1 MSVVGKGDGGKPKTG
16 PRGDLKIRV
25 KTARKRSLASTL
37 WLERQLNDPYVAQ
50 AKKDGYRS
58 RAAYKLIEIDERY
71 HVLKPGLRIVDLG
84 AAPGGWAQVAAK
96 KVGVEKGR
104 GKIVGIDL
112 LPIDPLAGVAFAVLD
127 FLDPVAPDR
136 IKAMLGGAADL
147 VLSDMAANTTGHKKT
162 DQLRIIGLVELA
174 ADFACEVLAEGGAFL
189 AKVFQGGTE
198 AQLLAQLKTS
208 FTSVHH
214 VKPDASRAGSSE
226 LYVLAKGFRG
236 RPAGRPAEPAAD
248 EAAEAFPIGS
258 RG

>member
-1 MSVVGKGDGGKPKTG
+1 MSGSGTGGGKKAA

-25 KTARKRSLASTL
+25 KTARQRSLASTL

-50 AKKDGYRS
+50 AKRDGYRS

-71 HVLKPGLRIVDLG
+71 KILKPGQRVVDLG
-84 AAPGGWAQVAAK
+84 AAPGGWSQIAAK
-96 KVGVEKGR
+96 IVGVDKGR

-112 LPIDPLAGVAFAVLD
+112 LPIDPIAGVEFAVLD
-127 FLDPVAPDR
+127 FLQPDAPDR
-136 IKAMLGGAADL
+136 LKAMLGGQADI

-174 ADFACEVLAEGGAFL
+174 ADFACEVLAPGGTFL

-198 AQLLAQLKTS
+198 ATLLATLKTR
-208 FTSVHH
+208 FASVHH
-214 VKPDASRAGSSE
+214 VKPEASRAGSSE

-236 RPAGRPAEPAAD
+236 SQERA
-248 EAAEAFPIGS
+248 EAAGDAGQDGGS
-258 RG
+258 DRTAQPS